1 MIGLFNLMRN
11 KRLFF
16 LMIGLI
22 LFIAVIGF
30 SLRDRQLSA
39 PEKFVNDSVAYVQQ
53 WLYKPAGYIAGFFED
68 IGNIRSLQEENEQ
81 LRTTAAAYARD
92 KIKYNVIEKQNAQLE
107 RDLKFTERQ
116 RQLNDYQYLIAQVVS
131 VSSDPYN
138 PTIKID
144 LGSENGIKENMAVV
158 TVDGLIGIVSKV
170 SAFSSNVEPITSLD
184 EKSPNSKSISVTVLG
199 RENDSF
205 GIIATY
211 DQENGRFEMTR
222 IPENDPMI
230 VGDTVIT
237 SGLGRVFPRG
247 LVVGTVETT
256 PQAGDFG
263 LTKVASVKPQ
273 ADFNRLTEVFVV
285 KMADNEGGTP

>member
-1 MIGLFNLMRN
+1 MRN

-68 IGNIRSLQEENEQ
+68 IRNIRSLQEENEQ

-107 RDLKFTERQ
+107 KDLKFTERQ
-116 RQLNDYQYLIAQVVS
+116 RKLNDYEYLIAQVVS

-158 TVDGLIGIVSKV
+158 TVDGLIGIISKV

-199 RENDSF
+199 RENESF

-211 DQENGRFEMTR
+211 DQENGRFEMSR

-263 LTKVASVKPQ
+263 LTKVASVKPL

-285 KMADNEGGTP
+285 KMSDYEGGTP

>member
-1 MIGLFNLMRN
+1 MRN

-22 LFIAVIGF
+22 LFIAAIGF

-92 KIKYNVIEKQNAQLE
+92 KIKYNVIEKQNADLE

-116 RQLNDYQYLIAQVVS
+116 RQLNDYEYLIAQVVS

-158 TVDGLIGIVSKV
+158 TVDGLIGIISKV

-184 EKSPNSKSISVTVLG
+184 EKSPNSKAISVTVLG
-199 RENDSF
+199 REKESF
-205 GIIATY
+205 GIIGTY

-230 VGDTVIT
+230 VGDTVVT
-237 SGLGRVFPRG
+237 SGLGRVFPSG
-247 LVVGTVETT
+247 LIVGTVETT

-263 LTKVASVKPQ
+263 LTKVASVKPL

-285 KMADNEGGTP
+285 KMTDNEEGTP

>member
-1 MIGLFNLMRN
+1 MRN

-22 LFIAVIGF
+22 LFIAAIGF

-53 WLYKPAGYIAGFFED
+53 WLYKPAGYIAGLFED

-81 LRTTAAAYARD
+81 LRTTAASYARD
-92 KIKYNVIEKQNAQLE
+92 KIKYNVIEQKNEELDRA
-107 RDLKFTERQ
+107 LKFTERQ
-116 RQLNDYQYLIAQVVS
+116 RQLNDYEYLIAQVVS

-205 GIIATY
+205 GIISTY
-211 DQENGRFEMTR
+211 DKENGRFEMTR

-263 LTKVASVKPQ
+263 LTKVASVKPL

-285 KMADNEGGTP
+285 KMSDVEVDTP

>member
-1 MIGLFNLMRN
+1 
-11 KRLFF
+11 
-16 LMIGLI
+16 MIGLI
-22 LFIAVIGF
+22 LFIAAIGF

-92 KIKYNVIEKQNAQLE
+92 KIKYNVIEQTNADLE

-116 RQLNDYQYLIAQVVS
+116 AKLNDYEYLIAQVVS

-158 TVDGLIGIVSKV
+158 TVDGLIGIISKV

-199 RENDSF
+199 REKDSF
-205 GIIATY
+205 GIIGTY

-230 VGDTVIT
+230 VGDTVVT

-263 LTKVASVKPQ
+263 LTKVASVKPL

-285 KMADNEGGTP
+285 KMSDNEEGTP

>member
-1 MIGLFNLMRN
+1 M
-11 KRLFF
+11 FF

-22 LFIAVIGF
+22 LFIAAIGF

-92 KIKYNVIEKQNAQLE
+92 KIKYNVIEKQNADLE

-116 RQLNDYQYLIAQVVS
+116 RQLNDYEYLIAQVVS

-158 TVDGLIGIVSKV
+158 TVDGLIGIISKV

-184 EKSPNSKSISVTVLG
+184 EKSPNSKAISVTVLG
-199 RENDSF
+199 REKESF
-205 GIIATY
+205 GIIGTY

-230 VGDTVIT
+230 VGDTVVT
-237 SGLGRVFPRG
+237 SGLGRVFPSG
-247 LVVGTVETT
+247 LIVGTVETT

-263 LTKVASVKPQ
+263 LTKVASVKPL

-285 KMADNEGGTP
+285 KMTDNEEGTP

>member
-1 MIGLFNLMRN
+1 
-11 KRLFF
+11 
-16 LMIGLI
+16 MIGLI
-22 LFIAVIGF
+22 LFIAAIGF

-53 WLYKPAGYIAGFFED
+53 WLYKPAGYIAGLFED

-92 KIKYNVIEKQNAQLE
+92 KIKYNVIEQKNESLE
-107 RDLKFTERQ
+107 SDLKFTERQ
-116 RQLNDYQYLIAQVVS
+116 RKLNDYEYLIAQVVS

-144 LGSENGIKENMAVV
+144 LGSENGIKEDMAVV
-158 TVDGLIGIVSKV
+158 TVDGLIGIISKV

-199 RENDSF
+199 RETDSF
-205 GIIATY
+205 GIIGTY

-263 LTKVASVKPQ
+263 LTKVASVKPL

-285 KMADNEGGTP
+285 KMSDVEAGTTP

>member
-1 MIGLFNLMRN
+1 
-11 KRLFF
+11 
-16 LMIGLI
+16 MIGLI

-68 IGNIRSLQEENEQ
+68 IRNIRSLQEENEQ

-107 RDLKFTERQ
+107 KDLKFTERQ
-116 RQLNDYQYLIAQVVS
+116 RKLNDYEYLIAQVVS

-158 TVDGLIGIVSKV
+158 TVDGLIGIISKV

-199 RENDSF
+199 RENESF

-211 DQENGRFEMTR
+211 DQENGRFEMSR

-263 LTKVASVKPQ
+263 LTKVASVKPL

-285 KMADNEGGTP
+285 KMSDYEGGTP

>member
-1 MIGLFNLMRN
+1 MIELFNLMRN
-11 KRLFF
+11 KRLFV

-22 LFIAVIGF
+22 LFIAALGF

-53 WLYKPAGYIAGFFED
+53 WFYKPAGYIAGLFED
-68 IGNIRSLQEENEQ
+68 IGNIRSLQKENEQ

-92 KIKYNVIEKQNAQLE
+92 KIKYNIIEKRVEDLE
-107 RDLKFTERQ
+107 NKLKFTERQ
-116 RQLNDYQYLIAQVVS
+116 RSLNNYEYLIAQVIS
-131 VSSDPYN
+131 VSPDPYN
-138 PTIKID
+138 STIKID

-158 TVDGLIGIVSKV
+158 SDDGLVGIVTKV

-199 RENDSF
+199 RENESF
-205 GIIATY
+205 GIIGTF
-211 DQENGRFEMTR
+211 DHNKGRFVMNR

-256 PQAGDFG
+256 PQADDFG
-263 LTKVASVKPQ
+263 LTKVASVKPL

-285 KMADNEGGTP
+285 KMAETGEETP

>member
-1 MIGLFNLMRN
+1 MIELFNLMRN
-11 KRLFF
+11 KRLFV
-16 LMIGLI
+16 LMLGLI
-22 LFIAVIGF
+22 LFIAALGF

-53 WLYKPAGYIAGFFED
+53 WFYKPAGYIAGLFED
-68 IGNIRSLQEENEQ
+68 IGNIRSLQKENEQ

-92 KIKYNVIEKQNAQLE
+92 KIKYNVIEKSNESLE
-107 RDLKFTERQ
+107 KALHFTERQ
-116 RQLNDYQYLIAQVVS
+116 RSLNDYEYLIAQVIS
-131 VSSDPYN
+131 ISPDPYN

-158 TVDGLIGIVSKV
+158 STDGLVGIVTKV

-199 RENDSF
+199 RENVSF
-205 GIIATY
+205 GIIGTF
-211 DQENGRFEMTR
+211 DHDKGRFIMNR

-263 LTKVASVKPQ
+263 LTKVASVKPL

-285 KMADNEGGTP
+285 KMAETGEETP